1 MKSEICNPNT
11 LKKFT
16 LILLLATL
24 ITSSSATGQSLKLH
38 NIWHYQKGDIS
49 EDSITKILKRNSL
62 RLKYNEIVT
71 LQFERQNTNSQSV
84 IYYFRIPNTEKY
96 DRWMELGHEPI
107 VQIPSL
113 DGDEY
118 HVEITTN
125 PTSNKADISFPV
137 IIKKSFWQELWFL
150 IAVIVYV
157 IFLIGIGIYF
167 FTLYNLRQKLKLQDV
182 RNRIAADLHDEVGS
196 NLNSIAIFV
205 ELLRRK
211 APPELLPILEKIT
224 SNSVESV
231 QLMQDTIWAIQSKN
245 DDFQKF
251 TDRMRGFATEVL
263 AAKGISLDF
272 DNQID
277 SHKNSLSMEARKNA
291 YSIYKEAINNIVK
304 HSKATKAEVRIS
316 EANNQ
321 ILIEVSDNGIGF
333 DQNQATEGNG
343 LHNFEQRAED
353 NEMKL
358 NIDSMQG
365 RGTKVM
371 LGIPLF

>member
-1 MKSEICNPNT
+1 
-11 LKKFT
+11 
-16 LILLLATL
+16 LLLATL
-24 ITSSSATGQSLKLH
+24 IASGSANSQSLKLH
-38 NIWHYQKGDIS
+38 SIWHYQKGDIPQ
-49 EDSITKILKRNSL
+49 DSIKNILQRNLL

-71 LQFERQNTNSQSV
+71 LQFENQNTKSQSI

-96 DRWMELGHEPI
+96 DRWIELGHEPT
-107 VQIPSL
+107 VQIPPL
-113 DGDEY
+113 GGDEY
-118 HVEITTN
+118 RLEITTN
-125 PTSNKADISFPV
+125 PNINKVAISFPV
-137 IIKKSFWQELWFL
+137 TIKRSFWQELWFS

-167 FTLYNLRQKLKLQDV
+167 FALYNLRQKLKLQDV

-211 APPELLPILEKIT
+211 SPPELLPILEKIT

-272 DNQID
+272 DNQIV
-277 SHKNSLSMEARKNA
+277 SHKNSLSMDARKNA
-291 YSIYKEAINNIVK
+291 YLIYKEAINNIVK

-365 RGTKVM
+365 KGTKVM

>member
-1 MKSEICNPNT
+1 M
-11 LKKFT
+11 
-16 LILLLATL
+16 LLAKI

-38 NIWHYQKGDIS
+38 NLWHHQRGDIPQ
-49 EDSITKILKRNSL
+49 DSVTKILQLNL
-62 RLKYNEIVT
+62 IHLKYNEVIT
-71 LQFERQNTNSQSV
+71 LQFKDQKSDSQTLT
-84 IYYFRIPNTEKY
+84 YYFRIPNTEKY
-96 DRWMELGHEPI
+96 DRWMELGHQPI
-107 VQIPSL
+107 VQIPPL

-118 HVEITTN
+118 RVEITTN
-125 PTSNKADISFPV
+125 PTVNKAYVSFPV
-137 IIKKSFWQELWFL
+137 IIKRCFWQELWFL
-150 IAVIVYV
+150 VAVIVYV
-157 IFLIGIGIYF
+157 IFLIGIGVYF

-211 APPELLPILEKIT
+211 SPIELFPILDKIT

-245 DDFQKF
+245 DNFSKF
-251 TDRMRGFATEVL
+251 IDRMRGFATEVL
-263 AAKGISLDF
+263 AAKGIALDF

-277 SHKNSLSMEARKNA
+277 RDRTPLSMDARKNA
-291 YSIYKEAINNIVK
+291 YLIYKEAINNIVK
-304 HSKATKAEVRIS
+304 HSKATKAEVKIS
-316 EANNQ
+316 EENNQ

-333 DQNQATEGNG
+333 DPNQATEGNG
-343 LHNFEQRAED
+343 LHNFEQRAEQ

-365 RGTKVM
+365 KGTKVM

>member
-1 MKSEICNPNT
+1 MKN
-11 LKKFT
+11 LT
-16 LILLLATL
+16 LILLF
-24 ITSSSATGQSLKLH
+24 ITIIASSSATAQGLKLH
-38 NIWHYQKGDIS
+38 DIWHYQKGDIPR
-49 EDSITKILKRNSL
+49 DSLTKILQRNRL
-62 RLKYNEIVT
+62 HLKYNEIIT
-71 LQFERQNTNSQSV
+71 LQFQSQTIDNQSL

-96 DRWMELGHEPI
+96 DKWIELGHEPI
-107 VQIPSL
+107 VQIPPL

-118 HVEITTN
+118 RLEITTN
-125 PTSNKADISFPV
+125 PTTNKAAISFPI
-137 IIKKSFWQELWFL
+137 IIKRSFWQELWFL

-157 IFLIGIGIYF
+157 IFLIGIGVYF

-211 APPELLPILEKIT
+211 SPPELLPILDKIT

-251 TDRMRGFATEVL
+251 IDRMRGFATEVL
-263 AAKGISLDF
+263 AAKGIALDF
-272 DNQID
+272 DNQTD
-277 SHKNSLSMEARKNA
+277 SHKNSLTMDTRKNA
-291 YSIYKEAINNIVK
+291 YLIYKEAINNIVK
-304 HSKATKAEVRIS
+304 HSRATKAEVRIS
-316 EANNQ
+316 QENNQ
-321 ILIEVSDNGIGF
+321 ILIEISDNGIGF
-333 DQNQATEGNG
+333 DPNQATEGNG

-365 RGTKVM
+365 KGTKVM

>member
-1 MKSEICNPNT
+1 
-11 LKKFT
+11 LKNFT
-16 LILLLATL
+16 LILLLAT
-24 ITSSSATGQSLKLH
+24 IIVSSSANSQSLKLH
-38 NIWHYQKGDIS
+38 SIWHHQKGDIPQ
-49 EDSITKILKRNSL
+49 DSIKKVLQRNLL

-71 LQFERQNTNSQSV
+71 LQFSSQNTDNQLV
-84 IYYFRIPNTEKY
+84 NYYFRIPNNEKY
-96 DRWMELGHEPI
+96 DQWMELGHEPI
-107 VQIPSL
+107 VQIPQL

-118 HVEITTN
+118 RLEITTN
-125 PTSNKADISFPV
+125 PASNKAAVSFPV
-137 IIKKSFWQELWFL
+137 IIKPSFWQELWFL

-167 FTLYNLRQKLKLQDV
+167 FTLYNLRQKLKMQDV

-211 APPELLPILEKIT
+211 SPPELLPILEKIT

-272 DNQID
+272 DNQTV
-277 SHKNSLSMEARKNA
+277 SHKNSLSMESRKNA
-291 YSIYKEAINNIVK
+291 YLIYKEAINNIVK

-333 DQNQATEGNG
+333 DPNQATEGNG

-365 RGTKVM
+365 KGTKVM
-371 LGIPLF
+371 LGIPIL

>member
-1 MKSEICNPNT
+1 MKKYT
-11 LKKFT
+11 LIFT
-16 LILLLATL
+16 LASIIA
-24 ITSSSATGQSLKLH
+24 SVSVHAQRLKLH
-38 NIWHYQKGDIS
+38 SIWHFQKGDIPQ
-49 EDSITKILKRNSL
+49 DSITKVIKQNLL
-62 RLKYNEIVT
+62 HLKYNEIVT
-71 LQFERQNTNSQSV
+71 LQFKSQNIDNHVAT
-84 IYYFRIPNTEKY
+84 YYFRIPKTEKY
-96 DRWMELGHEPI
+96 DRWMEIGHDPT
-107 VQIPSL
+107 VQIPPL

-118 HVEITTN
+118 RVEITTN
-125 PTSNKADISFPV
+125 PKISTADISFPV
-137 IIKKSFWQELWFL
+137 IVKRSFWQELWFL
-150 IAVIVYV
+150 IVAIIYV

-272 DNQID
+272 NNQIV

-291 YSIYKEAINNIVK
+291 YLIYKEAINNIVK
-304 HSKATKAEVRIS
+304 HSKATKAEVKIW
-316 EANNQ
+316 EENNQ

-333 DQNQATEGNG
+333 DPNQATEGNG
-343 LHNFEQRAED
+343 LHNFEQRAEE
-353 NEMKL
+353 NEMRL

-365 RGTKVM
+365 KGTKVM
-371 LGIPLF
+371 LGIPIF

>member
-1 MKSEICNPNT
+1 MKKI
-11 LKKFT
+11 T
-16 LILLLATL
+16 LILLLAA
-24 ITSSSATGQSLKLH
+24 IIVSSSANSQSLKLH
-38 NIWHYQKGDIS
+38 NLWHYQRGDIPK
-49 EDSITKILKRNSL
+49 DSLTKILQRNLL

-71 LQFERQNTNSQSV
+71 LQFESQNTDNNS
-84 IYYFRIPNTEKY
+84 INYYFRIPNTEKY
-96 DRWMELGHEPI
+96 DRWMELGHQPI
-107 VQIPSL
+107 VQIPPL

-118 HVEITTN
+118 QVEITTN
-125 PTSNKADISFPV
+125 PKSNKAAISFPV
-137 IIKKSFWQELWFL
+137 IIKRSFWQELWFL
-150 IAVIVYV
+150 IAVIIY
-157 IFLIGIGIYF
+157 ILFLIGIGIYF

-245 DDFQKF
+245 DDFQHF
-251 TDRMRGFATEVL
+251 TDRMRGFATEIL
-263 AAKGISLDF
+263 AAKGISLNF
-272 DNQID
+272 DNQIN
-277 SHKNSLSMEARKNA
+277 SHKNSLSMDARKNA
-291 YSIYKEAINNIVK
+291 YLIYKEAINNIVK
-304 HSKATKAEVRIS
+304 HSKATKVEVRIS
-316 EANNQ
+316 EANHQ

-333 DQNQATEGNG
+333 DPDQASEGNG

-353 NEMKL
+353 HEMKL

-365 RGTKVM
+365 KGTKVM
-371 LGIPLF
+371 LEIPLF

>member
-1 MKSEICNPNT
+1 M
-11 LKKFT
+11 KKFT
-16 LILLLATL
+16 LILLLATI
-24 ITSSSATGQSLKLH
+24 ITSSLAMGQGLKLH
-38 NIWHYQKGDIS
+38 DIWHFQKGDIPK
-49 EDSITKILKRNSL
+49 DSITKILQRNLL

-71 LQFERQNTNSQSV
+71 LQFKSQNTDNQLFN
-84 IYYFRIPNTEKY
+84 YYFRIPNKEKY
-96 DRWMELGHEPI
+96 DRWMELGHEPTL
-107 VQIPSL
+107 QIPPL

-118 HVEITTN
+118 RIEITTN
-125 PTSNKADISFPV
+125 PVTNKAAISFPV
-137 IIKKSFWQELWFL
+137 IVKRSFWQELWFL
-150 IAVIVYV
+150 IAVIAYV
-157 IFLIGIGIYF
+157 LFLIGIGVYF

-211 APPELLPILEKIT
+211 SPPELLPILEKIT

-245 DDFQKF
+245 DDFSKF

-272 DNQID
+272 DNQIV
-277 SHKNSLSMEARKNA
+277 SNKNSLSMDARKNA
-291 YSIYKEAINNIVK
+291 YLIYKEAINNIVK
-304 HSKATKAEVRIS
+304 HSKASKAEVRIS
-316 EANNQ
+316 EENNQ
-321 ILIEVSDNGIGF
+321 ILIEISDNGIGF
-333 DQNQATEGNG
+333 NPNQATEGNG

-353 NEMKL
+353 HEMQL

-365 RGTKVM
+365 KGTKVM

>member
-1 MKSEICNPNT
+1 MKSDICNPNT
-11 LKKFT
+11 LKNFT
-16 LILLLATL
+16 LILLFAKI
-24 ITSSSATGQSLKLH
+24 ITSSSAIAQVLKLH
-38 NIWHYQKGDIS
+38 DIWHYQKGDIPQ
-49 EDSITKILKRNSL
+49 DSLTKILKRNSL
-62 RLKYNEIVT
+62 HLKYNEIIT
-71 LQFERQNTNSQSV
+71 LQFKGQTPDNQYFT
-84 IYYFRIPNTEKY
+84 YYFRIPRTEKY
-96 DRWMELGHEPI
+96 DKWIELGHEPT
-107 VQIPSL
+107 VQIPPL

-118 HVEITTN
+118 RLEVTTN
-125 PTSNKADISFPV
+125 PKTNKAAVSFPI
-137 IIKKSFWQELWFL
+137 IIKRSFWQELWFL
-150 IAVIVYV
+150 VAVIVYV
-157 IFLIGIGIYF
+157 IFLIGISVYF

-211 APPELLPILEKIT
+211 SPPELLPILDKIT

-245 DDFQKF
+245 DDFSKF
-251 TDRMRGFATEVL
+251 IDRMRGFATEVL

-277 SHKNSLSMEARKNA
+277 RDKTPLTMDARKNA
-291 YSIYKEAINNIVK
+291 YLIYKEAINNIVK
-304 HSKATKAEVRIS
+304 HSKATKAEVKIS
-316 EANNQ
+316 EENNQ

-333 DQNQATEGNG
+333 DLHQATEGNG

-358 NIDSMQG
+358 HIDSMQG
-365 RGTKVM
+365 KGTKVM

>member
-1 MKSEICNPNT
+1 

-16 LILLLATL
+16 LILLFAKILA
-24 ITSSSATGQSLKLH
+24 SSSANGQNLKLH
-38 NIWHYQKGDIS
+38 DIWHHQKGDIPQ
-49 EDSITKILKRNSL
+49 DSIAKARQRNLL

-71 LQFERQNTNSQSV
+71 LQFKSQNTDNQSF

-107 VQIPSL
+107 VQIPPL

-118 HVEITTN
+118 RVEITTN
-125 PTSNKADISFPV
+125 PTTNKTDISFPIV
-137 IIKKSFWQELWFL
+137 IKRSFWQELWFL

-157 IFLIGIGIYF
+157 LFLIGIGIYF

-211 APPELLPILEKIT
+211 SPPELLPILEKIT

-245 DDFQKF
+245 DDFSKF
-251 TDRMRGFATEVL
+251 ADRMRGFATEVL
-263 AAKGISLDF
+263 AAKGILLNF
-272 DNQID
+272 DNQII
-277 SHKNSLSMEARKNA
+277 SHKNSLSMDARKNA
-291 YSIYKEAINNIVK
+291 YLIYKEAINNIVK
-304 HSKATKAEVRIS
+304 HSKATKAEVKIS

-321 ILIEVSDNGIGF
+321 ILIEISDNGIGF
-333 DQNQATEGNG
+333 DPNQATEGNG

-353 NEMKL
+353 NEMRL

-365 RGTKVM
+365 KGTKVM

>member
-1 MKSEICNPNT
+1 MKN
-11 LKKFT
+11 FT
-16 LILLLATL
+16 LILLLAT
-24 ITSSSATGQSLKLH
+24 IIVSSSANGQSLKLH
-38 NIWHYQKGDIS
+38 NIWHYQNGDVPQ
-49 EDSITKILKRNSL
+49 DSITKILQRNLL
-62 RLKYNEIVT
+62 RLKHNEIVT
-71 LQFERQNTNSQSV
+71 LQFQNSDNQLLN
-84 IYYFRIPNTEKY
+84 YYFRIPNTEKY

-107 VQIPSL
+107 VQIPPL

-118 HVEITTN
+118 QVEITTN
-125 PTSNKADISFPV
+125 PTSNKAAIFFPV
-137 IIKKSFWQELWFL
+137 IIERSFWHELWFL
-150 IAVIVYV
+150 IAVIIYV
-157 IFLIGIGIYF
+157 LFLIGIGIYF
-167 FTLYNLRQKLKLQDV
+167 FILYNLRQKLKLQDV

-224 SNSVESV
+224 NNSVESV

-251 TDRMRGFATEVL
+251 IDRMRGFATEVL
-263 AAKGISLDF
+263 AAKGIAFDF
-272 DNQID
+272 ENQID
-277 SHKNSLSMEARKNA
+277 NAKTSLSMDTRKNA
-291 YSIYKEAINNIVK
+291 YMIYKEAINNIVK
-304 HSKATKAEVRIS
+304 HSKATKTEVRIS
-316 EANNQ
+316 EENNQ

-358 NIDSMQG
+358 DIDSMQG
-365 RGTKVM
+365 KGTKVM

>member
-1 MKSEICNPNT
+1 M
-11 LKKFT
+11 KKFT
-16 LILLLATL
+16 LIWLLAT
-24 ITSSSATGQSLKLH
+24 IIAYGSANGQSLKLH
-38 NIWHYQKGDIS
+38 SIWHYQKGDIPR
-49 EDSITKILKRNSL
+49 DSITEILKRNLL

-71 LQFERQNTNSQSV
+71 LQFKSENTDNQSV
-84 IYYFRIPNTEKY
+84 NYYFRIPKTEKY
-96 DRWMELGHEPI
+96 DRWMELGHEPT
-107 VQIPSL
+107 VQIPPL

-118 HVEITTN
+118 QVEITTN
-125 PTSNKADISFPV
+125 PASNKADISFPI
-137 IIKKSFWQELWFL
+137 IIKRSFWQELWFL

-211 APPELLPILEKIT
+211 SPPELLPILEKIT

-263 AAKGISLDF
+263 AAKGISLYF
-272 DNQID
+272 DNQIV

-291 YSIYKEAINNIVK
+291 YLIYKEAINNIVK
-304 HSKATKAEVRIS
+304 HSRATKAEVRIS
-316 EANNQ
+316 QENNQ

-365 RGTKVM
+365 KGTKVM